1 MKKTSLHLQ
10 IKLTVL
16 LCFCFASLQA
26 PAQTETFETGT
37 AQDSFSRDVTTGEWV
52 FQFYNPDD
60 RTQTKVWRYIP
71 RNQIQPK
78 VRSSL
83 SSMGGTF
90 EYRYTFRNEASAKQA
105 IAYVWSRAWFP
116 VAGMPVKLSRQ
127 QVKDSSF
134 DDLLTNAA
142 VERKLEFEVRDR
154 MMSKATGWYNKW
166 NVYPDTGMVEFGWFP
181 DAKDDTNLGLKSG
194 QQVQGFGIRRPELP
208 GLAFAEME
216 GATEQRAIMGGT
228 PTIGRVAD
236 ALKQLEYENS
246 TWTHVLVPAIVI
258 PEPWDGAELTRRIKA
273 HMQNW
278 VKWQA
283 MTQPTLDLINP
294 KMDALTAAAQ
304 AKDKVAVTRLV
315 TEIWADIFR
324 TQNGMTIGKALED
337 NSSQWQT
344 PIPIVRTG
352 GFPTLFPRPGPQPA
366 MERIAVRALSFD
378 LFYLLVRMQI
388 GK

>member
-1 MKKTSLHLQ
+1 MKTPSLHLQ

-16 LCFCFASLQA
+16 LWLCFASLQA
-26 PAQTETFETGT
+26 PAQTETFEVGT
-37 AQDSFSRDVTTGEWV
+37 AQDSFSRDINTGEWV

-60 RTQTKVWRYIP
+60 RTQTKVWRYTP
-71 RNQIQPK
+71 RNQVQPK

-83 SSMGGTF
+83 SWAGGAF
-90 EYRYTFRNEASAKQA
+90 DYRYTLRNEVSAKQA
-105 IAYVWSRAWFP
+105 IAYVWSRGWFP
-116 VAGMPVKLSRQ
+116 VVGLVPERSTQHVRDTPFSE
-127 QVKDSSF
+127 
-134 DDLLTNAA
+134 LLKEGKEQLR
-142 VERKLEFEVRDR
+142 VEAEIRDR
-154 MMSKATGWYNKW
+154 MMSKPAGWYNKW

-181 DAKDDTNLGLKSG
+181 DAKDDTNPGVRPA
-194 QQVQGFGIRRPELP
+194 QQLQGFGIRRPELP

-216 GATEQRAIMGGT
+216 GATEERAIMGGT
-228 PTIGRVAD
+228 PTIGPVAD

-246 TWTHVLVPAIVI
+246 TWTHVLVPAIAI

-283 MTQPTLDLINP
+283 MTQSTRDLINP

-315 TEIWADIFR
+315 TEIWVDIFR
-324 TQNGMTIGKALED
+324 TQSRMTIGNALED
-337 NSSQWQT
+337 HSSQWQT

-352 GFPTLFPRPGPQPA
+352 GFSTLFPRPGPQPA
-366 MERIAVRALSFD
+366 MERIAARTLSFD

-388 GK
+388 GQ